1 MRRAFLVGL
10 AAIAAA
16 LIAARRRRHEPVALA
31 EPVERTAPVERV
43 VSERP
48 LDTMTRDELYELARE
63 LDIPGRSR
71 MKKTE
76 LRAALSRAGRSG

>member
-1 MRRAFLVGL
+1 MRRAFLVGLAAL

-16 LIAARRRRHEPVALA
+16 LIAARRRRP
-31 EPVERTAPVERV
+31 EPVERTEPVERV

-48 LDTMTRDELYELARE
+48 LETMTRDELYELARE

-71 MKKTE
+71 MKKTD
-76 LRAALSRAGRSG
+76 LRAAVSRAGRSG

>member
-1 MRRAFLVGL
+1 MRKPL
-10 AAIAAA
+10 
-16 LIAARRRRHEPVALA
+16 LIALATLVAAFATGVVILLRARASKG
-31 EPVERTAPVERV
+31 ERV

-48 LDTMTRDELYELARE
+48 LDSMTRDELYEIARD

>member
-1 MRRAFLVGL
+1 MRRLLISL
-10 AAIAAA
+10 AAVVAFVAAA
-16 LIAARRRRHEPVALA
+16 VAIVRSRGA
-31 EPVERTAPVERV
+31 SPGQGI

-48 LDTMTRDELYELARE
+48 LDAMTRDELYELARE
-63 LDIPGRSR
+63 HDITGRSR

>member
-1 MRRAFLVGL
+1 MSAVRRPLLIVLGAFVAAFATGVAILVRARRA
-10 AAIAAA
+10 
-16 LIAARRRRHEPVALA
+16 PT
-31 EPVERTAPVERV
+31 PERV

-48 LDTMTRDELYELARE
+48 LETMTRDELYELARE
-63 LDIPGRSR
+63 RDIPGRSR

>member
-1 MRRAFLVGL
+1 MRKLSLISLAVLGALVAAVAILLRA
-10 AAIAAA
+10 
-16 LIAARRRRHEPVALA
+16 RA
-31 EPVERTAPVERV
+31 ERVERV

-48 LDTMTRDELYELARE
+48 LDTMTRDELYEIARE

-76 LRAALSRAGRSG
+76 LRAALSRARRSG

>member
-1 MRRAFLVGL
+1 MRKLSLISL
-10 AAIAAA
+10 AVLGAVIAAVA
-16 LIAARRRRHEPVALA
+16 ILLRARA
-31 EPVERTAPVERV
+31 ERVERV
-43 VSERP
+43 VSERLVSERP

-76 LRAALSRAGRSG
+76 LRTALSRAGRSG

>member
-1 MRRAFLVGL
+1 MRKFSLISL
-10 AAIAAA
+10 AVLGAVIAAVA
-16 LIAARRRRHEPVALA
+16 ILLRARA
-31 EPVERTAPVERV
+31 ERVEEVERV

-63 LDIPGRSR
+63 LDIPGRSK

>member
-1 MRRAFLVGL
+1 MRKLSLLSL
-10 AAIAAA
+10 AVLGAVIAAVIA
-16 LIAARRRRHEPVALA
+16 LRRRRAD
-31 EPVERTAPVERV
+31 APDEGI

-63 LDIPGRSR
+63 LDIPGRSK

>member
-1 MRRAFLVGL
+1 MRRPLLIAL
-10 AAIAAA
+10 AAFVAAFA
-16 LIAARRRRHEPVALA
+16 TGVAILVRARRASTP
-31 EPVERTAPVERV
+31 ERV

-48 LDTMTRDELYELARE
+48 LETMTRDELYELARE
-63 LDIPGRSR
+63 RDIPGRSR

>member
-1 MRRAFLVGL
+1 MRKGLLIALATLFAGL
-10 AAIAAA
+10 AMGV
-16 LIAARRRRHEPVALA
+16 LILLRARASHHEQ
-31 EPVERTAPVERV
+31 V

-48 LDTMTRDELYELARE
+48 LDDMTRDELYELARE

-76 LRAALSRAGRSG
+76 LRAAVSRAGRSG

>member
-1 MRRAFLVGL
+1 MRRALLVGI
-10 AAIAAA
+10 AVAAA
-16 LIAARRRRHEPVALA
+16 FAAAVAVLRSGRGRKPA
-31 EPVERTAPVERV
+31 PVEVPLERV

-48 LDTMTRDELYELARE
+48 LDSMTRDELYELARE
-63 LDIPGRSR
+63 FGIPGRSR